1 MEERPFSLDSF
12 GRIVADDVVV
22 VGEILVGVAEAGF
35 GVLGV
40 RRGVRRGVRSGVR
53 VDIVRGVVI
62 DLRLEERSFGAG
74 AVDLVI
80 GVLEAS
86 LLAL

>member
-1 MEERPFSLDSF
+1 VEERPFSLDSF

-22 VGEILVGVAEAGF
+22 VGEILVGVADAGF
-35 GVLGV
+35 GVL
-40 RRGVRRGVRSGVR
+40 GVRSGVR

>member
-1 MEERPFSLDSF
+1 VDARVEERPFSLDSF

-40 RRGVRRGVRSGVR
+40 RRGVRSGVR
-53 VDIVRGVVI
+53 VDIVRGVLI
-62 DLRLEERSFGAG
+62 DLRLDERSFGAG
-74 AVDLVI
+74 AVDLVV